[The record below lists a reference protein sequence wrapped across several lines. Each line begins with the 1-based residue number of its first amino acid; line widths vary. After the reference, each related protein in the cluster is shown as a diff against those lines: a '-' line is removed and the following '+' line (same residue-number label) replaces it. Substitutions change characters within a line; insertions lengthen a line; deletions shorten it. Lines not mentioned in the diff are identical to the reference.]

1 MDNMAKIQITW
12 AAYRKTDWVNDMPP
26 SIDDYNLDKMEEGIY
41 QNSLHIKELIDI
53 CMRQDDELDAIRA
66 DVASLTNR
74 MTTAENDIKTLKSNV
89 DTLDKTKANKDNVP
103 TNADFQKELAKKVNN
118 TTYNTFVN
126 NTLPNTY
133 YKKSETYSK
142 TEIDNLLKNKL
153 NRGGD
158 TTNGNYTFNNNVTV
172 GGQIKTNQD
181 YIKLAGHDL
190 HLRDGHAT
198 IYA

>member
-89 DTLDKTKANKDNVP
+89 DTLDKMKANKDNVP